1 MATIIFWLI
10 LLSGIWLFCRKKK
23 ERRKTTGIQM
33 PQNSDRAAIAKERER
48 FYRENQDI
56 LEGVEICA
64 TLQFRT
70 CLVCGVLDGM
80 QYTFEQQSPRLP
92 LHPGCR
98 CELLPVTPL
107 SDFTASP
114 RPAEMVP
121 LAYLAEQ
128 RYNSSGSRKKKFTEL
143 AESTQKKYCY
153 AEEKILTSQGV
164 KVWRQFEGNYT
175 KWFNSLPAKY
185 KKIIVGDERF
195 ALMQKNHLAIADLVD
210 IENSSNLTLFA
221 VFLFVN
227 NTT

>member
-10 LLSGIWLFCRKKK
+10 LLSGIWLFYRKKK
-23 ERRKTTGIQM
+23 KRRKTTGMQI

-48 FYRENQDI
+48 FYRENQDV
-56 LEGVEICA
+56 LVGMGMCA

-80 QYTFEQQSPRLP
+80 QYTFEQHPPRLP

-98 CELLPVTPL
+98 CILLPVTPL
-107 SDFTASP
+107 SDFMASP

-121 LAYLAEQ
+121 VAYFAEL
-128 RYNSSGSRKKKFTEL
+128 RYNAKKRKKQFAEL
-143 AESTQKKYCY
+143 AKSTQKKYYY

-185 KKIIVGDERF
+185 QKIIVGDERF
-195 ALMQKNHLAIADLVD
+195 ALMKKNHLQIADLVD
-210 IENSSNLTLFA
+210 IANLREYTIEELKQKYEF
-221 VFLFVN
+221 
-227 NTT
+227 